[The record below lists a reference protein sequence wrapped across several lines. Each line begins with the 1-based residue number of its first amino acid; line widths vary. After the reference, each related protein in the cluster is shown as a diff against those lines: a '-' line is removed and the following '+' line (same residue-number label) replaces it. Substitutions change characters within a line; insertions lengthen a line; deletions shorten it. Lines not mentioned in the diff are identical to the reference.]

1 MKVNR
6 SSSKRA
12 YKKRRTVRK
21 SRVIRRR
28 KTQRGGINF
37 GSLAKGLDLSVIGN
51 GLQTVAASASSA
63 TGGLTAITTL
73 SLKLKEIGSATT
85 YPKVLFDIL
94 VNFARDPKKALDLL
108 NSKRD
113 GLLKLLDAKDDIK
126 NCLSTL
132 ETKIKERIAQSASVA
147 AVAAAAAAAASKV
160 AVTPLSS
167 TTFLDVIIAKKEEF
181 SKAPDKGEMI
191 KGVIQTKINE
201 VNTAIDGYLKDP
213 SNAPIIECI
222 KLLKD
227 RMTAKIQANA
237 EDLKTK
243 FTEIRSKYSDQ
254 EAKLMGLIEMAKAFM
269 DTLKQ
274 SVVAAGCPVCPV
286 CKS

>member
-6 SSSKRA
+6 SSSKCA

-21 SRVIRRR
+21 SRVNRRR
-28 KTQRGGINF
+28 KTQRGGISF
-37 GSLAKGLDLSVIGN
+37 AEIRAAAAAAAKEKLVEAAPSLSIMGKGIIN
-51 GLQTVAASASSA
+51 GA
-63 TGGLTAITTL
+63 GGLTAIPTL
-73 SLKLKEIGSATT
+73 LLKLKEIGSATT

-94 VNFARDPKKALDLL
+94 VNFSRDPKKALELL
-108 NSKRD
+108 NSIRTD
-113 GLLKLLDAKDDIK
+113 LLKLLDAKDDVK

-132 ETKIKERIAQSASVA
+132 EARIKERIAQSASVA
-147 AVAAAAAAAASKV
+147 AAAAAKV
-160 AVTPLSS
+160 MVTPPSP
-167 TTFLDVIIAKKEEF
+167 TTFLDVIIAKKDEF
-181 SKAPDKGEMI
+181 SKSQDKGEMI

-201 VNTAIDGYLKDP
+201 VNAAIDGYLNDPVNKD
-213 SNAPIIECI
+213 IIGCI

-254 EAKLMGLIEMAKAFM
+254 EAKLMGVIETAKAFM
-269 DTLKQ
+269 DTLKK
-274 SVVAAGCPVCPV
+274 SAVAAGCPVCPV

>member
-21 SRVIRRR
+21 SRVNRRR
-28 KTQRGGINF
+28 KTQRGGGF
-37 GSLAKGLDLSVIGN
+37 GDLLKG
-51 GLQTVAASASSA
+51 AASAKLANAPSLIVMGKGLQSA
-63 TGGLTAITTL
+63 TSGLTAIPTL
-73 SLKLKEIGSATT
+73 LLKLKDIGKATT

-94 VNFARDPKKALDLL
+94 VNFSRDPKKALELL
-108 NSKRD
+108 NSIRTD
-113 GLLKLLDAKDDIK
+113 LLKLLDAKEDVK

-132 ETKIKERIAQSASVA
+132 ETRINERIKQSALV
-147 AVAAAAAAAASKV
+147 AAAAASKV
-160 AVTPLSS
+160 MVTPPSP
-167 TTFLDVIIAKKEEF
+167 TTFLDVISSKKEDF
-181 SKAPDKGEMI
+181 SKSTDKGEMI
-191 KGVIQTKINE
+191 KGIIQTKINE

-213 SNAPIIECI
+213 VNKDIIGCI

-227 RMTAKIQANA
+227 RMNAKILANA
-237 EDLKTK
+237 EELKMK
-243 FTEIRSKYSDQ
+243 FTEIRSKHSGE
-254 EAKLMGLIEMAKAFM
+254 EAKLMGVIETAKAFM

-274 SVVAAGCPVCPV
+274 SAVAAGCPVCPV